1 MRFCVDLWCVGICL
15 ECARKPTRT
24 EIDHTWPPT
33 PPPDLSETLPTMHAS
48 TDALASAHHQALHAP
63 AGVGELA
70 TLDHFKTPTSYV
82 YGGDSGLDTGHV
94 TGIYPVAIETF
105 TNSTSIEKS
114 RCPFHHR
121 HRYHLRR
128 PRRPAMVT

>member
-15 ECARKPTRT
+15 GVRAKTSRT
-24 EIDHTWPPT
+24 EIYHTWPPT

-82 YGGDSGLDTGHV
+82 YGGDSGDPDVYDAADATERTHAVTAQFGVGLLGRDHV
-94 TGIYPVAIETF
+94 
-105 TNSTSIEKS
+105 N
-114 RCPFHHR
+114 
-121 HRYHLRR
+121 
-128 PRRPAMVT
+128 